1 MALNGNFSKYATSSF
16 GLYCEWSGKQSITGN
31 YTDVTLK
38 VYVSHQRLTT
48 SARSNC
54 TVSINGISETYTAP
68 AISSSS
74 SSWQKTLIKTK
85 LIRVNHDGNGKKTGV
100 KLSATWNFNGTY
112 NNVSVGTVTASATVD
127 LTAIDRAAPSVLLST
142 SGITVSGVT
151 VKATAATTCNSWD
164 YSINGGST
172 WTNFST
178 ASGTSASKAITGLT
192 PNTTY
197 SIKVR
202 ARKSTNYVY
211 GTSAAASVKTLGGS
225 VISSVSTFTA
235 DDATA
240 KITTEVTVY
249 NKNYTH
255 TLVLKNGSTEVV
267 KITGL
272 SLSTG
277 TNTITLTASQ
287 RSSVLAKMTDKKS
300 FTGTFTLTTYNGSTQ
315 IGTVSSKTAKVE
327 TTAANSAPVFSGFSY
342 EDTNTISVDVT
353 GSNQTLIQGIST
365 LKVIAT
371 AATAKNGAAISNYS
385 AVVGKKTATSTT
397 TTIDMGVITQSGQV
411 PLTVTVV
418 DSRGYATSLR
428 VTITVL
434 KYEKVDIKSY
444 SMRRINEVE
453 AVTEAL
459 ISGSITPVLINGEN
473 KNGLRYL
480 SFRYKKTNDAQY
492 SAYKN
497 IISLTDYND
506 KSFNFSSVKRVDKW
520 IEDNVGPNL
529 DPNFSYYVQFIVSD
543 QLKTT
548 DYVTITI
555 PQGTPLLAFRNKK
568 VGINNRNPSE
578 ALDVN
583 GNGKISGNLDVSGKF
598 ISPICAE
605 SGYTSIIIPA
615 GSNLNDYHVPNIYS
629 GSFIGKMVNIPPDLS
644 TDSTAAFKLEV
655 YRSGTGKLRI
665 QRLTTTIGAVITTYE
680 RYYNSEEK
688 WNDWYCI
695 YRSGKA
701 GNSVLWS
708 GAYYMKDT
716 HTITLSQPISLQPN
730 GIVLVFSYYNATEG
744 AAEDV
749 QFKEFFVPKTIVAS
763 IPGKGHCFDMS
774 SYKYTACCT
783 KYLYISDN
791 QIKGH
796 ADNVAKGTAATG
808 ITYNNTYY
816 VLRYVLGV

>member
-1 MALNGNFSKYATSSF
+1 MALSGNFSKYATSNF
-16 GLYCEWSGKQSITGN
+16 GLYCTWSGTQSITGN

-38 VYVSHQRLTT
+38 VYVSHQRLSS
-48 SARSNC
+48 SARPA
-54 TVSINGISETYTAP
+54 TISINGTSESFTA
-68 AISSSS
+68 AGISSSS

-85 LIRVNHDGNGKKTGV
+85 TVRVNHNADGTKNSV
-100 KLSATWNFNGTY
+100 SLSASWNFSGIY
-112 NNVSVGTVTASATVD
+112 NDVSVGTITASTTVNLNKIDRTAATVS
-127 LTAIDRAAPSVLLST
+127 LATSSITA
-142 SGITVSGVT
+142 SGVT
-151 VKATAATTCNSWD
+151 IKATASTTCDRWD
-164 YSINGGST
+164 YSINDGTT

-178 ASGTSASKAITGLT
+178 TSGSSASKSITGLT
-192 PNTTY
+192 PNTSY
-197 SIKVR
+197 KIKVR
-202 ARKSTNYVY
+202 ARKKINQVY
-211 GTSAAASVKTLGGS
+211 GTSATTTVKTLGAS
-225 VISSVSTFTA
+225 VLSSVDELTA
-235 DDATA
+235 DNATA
-240 KITTEVTVY
+240 TITLTATVY

-255 TLVLKNGSTEVV
+255 TLELKKGNTVILTI
-267 KITGL
+267 KNL
-272 SLSTG
+272 SLENG
-277 TNTITLTASQ
+277 TKKTITLTAAQ
-287 RSSVLAKMTDKKS
+287 RSAILTEMASLKS
-300 FTGTFTLTTYNGSTQ
+300 FTGTFVLTTFSGTTQ
-315 IGTVSSKTAKVE
+315 IGTASSKNASVKTV
-327 TTAANSAPVFSGFSY
+327 AANSAPIFSGFTY
-342 EDTNTISVDVT
+342 KDINTTATVVTDDNTI
-353 GSNQTLIQGIST
+353 LIQNISD
-365 LKVIAT
+365 LQVVAT
-371 AATAKNGAAISNYS
+371 AATAKNGATISGYS
-385 AVVGKKTATSTT
+385 VSVGGAKVSSNT
-397 TTIDMGVITQSGQV
+397 TTINVGKIAKSGKMS
-411 PLTVTVV
+411 LEVTAI
-418 DSRGYATSLR
+418 DSRGYSTTKP
-428 VTITVL
+428 VNITVL
-434 KYEKVDIKSY
+434 EYEKIHIKSY
-444 SMRRINEVE
+444 SMRRINNVE
-453 AVTEAL
+453 KYTNVS
-459 ISGSITPVLINGEN
+459 ISGGITPIKIGSTN
-473 KNGLRYL
+473 KNALL
-480 SFRYKKTNDAQY
+480 SLKYRYKKTSDKNY
-492 SAYKN
+492 SVYTD
-497 IISLTDYND
+497 ISST
-506 KSFNFSSVKRVDKW
+506 KC
-520 IEDNVGPNL
+520 EDNSFEFIVNEWLDLDL
-529 DPNFSYYVQFIVSD
+529 DPKHSYNVQFFVADKLTSNSTN
-543 QLKTT
+543 LL
-548 DYVTITI
+548 TITI
-555 PQGTPLLAFRNKK
+555 PQGTPVVSYRSEK

-583 GNGKISGNLDVSGKF
+583 GNGKISGNLDVGGKF

-629 GSFIGKMVNIPPDLS
+629 GSFIGKMINIPPDLS

-716 HTITLSQPISLQPN
+716 HIITLSQPISLQPN

-763 IPGKGHCFDMS
+763 KPGKGHCFDMS

-783 KYLYISDN
+783 KYLYISDS